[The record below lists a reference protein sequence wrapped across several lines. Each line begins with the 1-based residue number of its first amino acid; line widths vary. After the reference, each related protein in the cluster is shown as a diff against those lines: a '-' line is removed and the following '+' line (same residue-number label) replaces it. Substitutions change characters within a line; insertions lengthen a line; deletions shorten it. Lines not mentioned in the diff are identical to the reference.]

1 MGAPDAGGLTM
12 YWTSMSDFWAMG
24 GQGFFVWMSYG
35 ALLVAILVEALLLK
49 VRRSRALRGIDEE
62 RELEAED

>member
-1 MGAPDAGGLTM
+1 M
-12 YWTSMSDFWAMG
+12 YWSSMSDFWAMG

-35 ALLVAILVEALLLK
+35 ALLAAIVVECLSLK
-49 VRRSRALRGIDEE
+49 LRRSRALRGIEEE